1 MVFRRMAR
9 RMAMATS
16 GLVLRGMVAAYREFV
31 SRKDGK
37 LFRVVTVF
45 GDLMVGE
52 VVLCAVDGYDVFVD
66 TPGYARGEMVELPA
80 RLQFVRDGSGR
91 PVIRLYVD
99 EGVR

>member
-1 MVFRRMAR
+1 
-9 RMAMATS
+9 MATND

-37 LFRVVTVF
+37 TYRVVTVY
-45 GDLMVGE
+45 GDLVAGE
-52 VVLCAVDGYDVFVD
+52 DVLCSVDGYDVFVD
-66 TPGYARGEMVELPA
+66 SPDYSRGEMVSFPA
-80 RLQFVRDGSGR
+80 RLQFARDGSGR

>member
-1 MVFRRMAR
+1 
-9 RMAMATS
+9 
-16 GLVLRGMVAAYREFV
+16 
-31 SRKDGK
+31 
-37 LFRVVTVF
+37 
-45 GDLMVGE
+45 
-52 VVLCAVDGYDVFVD
+52 VD

>member
-1 MVFRRMAR
+1 
-9 RMAMATS
+9 MATND

-31 SRKDGK
+31 SRKDGRTY
-37 LFRVVTVF
+37 RVVTVY
-45 GDLMVGE
+45 GDLVAGE
-52 VVLCAVDGYDVFVD
+52 TVLCAVDGYDVFVD

-80 RLQFVRDGSGR
+80 RMQFFRDNSGR

>member
-1 MVFRRMAR
+1 
-9 RMAMATS
+9 MAMDS

-31 SRKDGK
+31 SRKDGR

-52 VVLCAVDGYDVFVD
+52 VVLCTVDGYDVFVD
-66 TPGYARGEMVELPA
+66 TPGYTRGEMVELPA

>member
-1 MVFRRMAR
+1 MSTNNR
-9 RMAMATS
+9 
-16 GLVLRGMVAAYREFV
+16 LVLRGLVAAYREFV

-45 GDLMVGE
+45 GDLVVGE

-66 TPGYARGEMVELPA
+66 SPDYARGEMVELPA
-80 RLQFVRDGSGR
+80 RLQFVRDSSGR
-91 PVIRLYVD
+91 PAVRLYVD